1 MLNTHS
7 NNKKVKS
14 GSLLGQY
21 LLIFFVTAFV
31 PAIVACF
38 SLFFSF
44 RTLKEEIINSNQA
57 ATRLI
62 QQSFDIK
69 INELNNMMLY
79 ISEEP
84 ALTRYSLQN
93 APIRAIDTLNQ
104 LVSLQECLNDIII
117 TSESDSTFYSSN
129 GKIKET
135 ALIYHSFIT
144 DLIANNY
151 SLQDWCEQLSTV
163 TVPFFWPT
171 NALDNTPKYL
181 YLFSPASANFQYN
194 SEASTRTA
202 ALLIYQ
208 EFIHDLFR
216 SSQTIMEE
224 NVLLLNS
231 NFEVLSFLA
240 PQATTEDIRNI
251 CALLKHS
258 PQAIQKGYLESEDHN
273 LVFVSHSPETD
284 LYYVRFLSK
293 TIAYQSVYQTQT
305 LTMVI
310 LVLAFIIGIFLI
322 FWGTKRS
329 YFPIR
334 SLAEWI
340 IDKQPEKSD
349 VKNELVLFK
358 QAYED
363 TFEKNV
369 ALSETMNLS
378 MQGLI
383 NHLLTSLIQ
392 GNFTTRE
399 AFLNACNN
407 LGIYLDKAF
416 YCVCSI
422 LFEQSIE
429 EDNESCYDFTQLII
443 IIKSALPDDV
453 YLLVKDMLFSQKAI
467 LLFNSD
473 CEDPFYYQGLIAD
486 IKKNLLEHAG
496 LITSIG
502 VGSLI
507 DSYEQVGKSY
517 LESVNALDYRMIYGK
532 DCLITPDMYQ
542 SHLSESAYPT
552 DDLKHLHAALLAC
565 DANSSLDSIHR
576 MYKYIKSPGCSLQ
589 VAKYVCYDIFSAL
602 KKIPVLANMGY
613 SSDLSQ
619 NLHITRL
626 VNFDTIDDFFLALID
641 IVKKTLCST
650 EFHLDENSSDIGQ
663 QMVQYIHAHCFH
675 YDSQINTMAEHFH
688 ISPQHM
694 RKLFK
699 NHAGIGLSD
708 YISQLKLEKCMQL
721 LRETDMSMNEIV
733 VEIGNTDV
741 SGFMRFF
748 KKNTNQ
754 TPGQYRK
761 MYRENN

>member
-1 MLNTHS
+1 ML
-7 NNKKVKS
+7 NNKKNNIKS

-21 LLIFFVTAFV
+21 LLVFFVTAFV
-31 PAIVACF
+31 PATVACF

-62 QQSFDIK
+62 QQSLDIK
-69 INELNNMMLY
+69 INELSNMMLY
-79 ISEEP
+79 ISENP
-84 ALTRYSLQN
+84 TLTRYALQN
-93 APIRAIDTLNQ
+93 SPIRAIDTLSQ

-117 TSESDSTFYSSN
+117 AAEGDPTVYSSH

-144 DLIANNY
+144 DLIENNY
-151 SLQDWCEQLSTV
+151 SLQEWAEQLNTV
-163 TVPFFWPT
+163 TEPFYWPT

-181 YLFSPASANFQYN
+181 YLFSPVSTNFQYN
-194 SEASTRTA
+194 SGNSTRTA
-202 ALLIYQ
+202 ALLVYQ

-216 SSQTIMEE
+216 SSQTTMEE

-251 CALLKHS
+251 CVSLQHS
-258 PQAIQKGYLESEDHN
+258 PQSVQKGYLESKDDN
-273 LVFVSHSPETD
+273 LVFVSHSPETN

-293 TIAYQSVYQTQT
+293 AIAYQSIYHTLT
-305 LTMVI
+305 LTMII
-310 LVLAFIIGIFLI
+310 LIFALIIGILLI

-334 SLAEWI
+334 TLADWI
-340 IDKQPEKSD
+340 LDKQPEKSD
-349 VKNELVLFK
+349 VKNELVLFR

-363 TFEKNV
+363 TFEKNA

-392 GNFTTRE
+392 GNFSTHE

-407 LGIYLDKAF
+407 LGIYLNKSYF
-416 YCVCSI
+416 CVCSI

-429 EDNESCYDFTQLII
+429 ENNESSYDFTQLIT

-453 YLLVKDMLFSQKAI
+453 YLLVKDMLFSQRAI
-467 LLFNSD
+467 LLFNGNY
-473 CEDPFYYQGLIAD
+473 EDQSYYQSLISD

-507 DSYEQVGKSY
+507 DTYEQVGKSY
-517 LESVNALDYRMIYGK
+517 LESVSALDYRMIYGK

-542 SHLSESAYPT
+542 SHLSEIAYPT
-552 DDLKHLHAALLAC
+552 EELKLLHTALLAC
-565 DANSSLDSIHR
+565 DATSALDSIHR

-589 VAKYVCYDIFSAL
+589 VAKYVCYDIFSML
-602 KKIPVLANMGY
+602 KKLPVFSNMGY
-613 SSDLSQ
+613 SSNLSQ

-626 VNFDTIDDFFLALID
+626 VNFDTIDDFFLELTD
-641 IVKKTLCST
+641 IVKKNLCSS
-650 EFHLDENSSDIGQ
+650 EPHLDESASDIGQ
-663 QMVQYIHAHCFH
+663 QMVQYIHVHCFH
-675 YDSQINTMAEHFH
+675 YDFQINTMAEHFH

-699 NHAGIGLSD
+699 NHVGIGLSD
-708 YISQLKLEKCMQL
+708 YISHLKLEKCMQL

-761 MYRENN
+761 MYRENK

>member
-1 MLNTHS
+1 ML
-7 NNKKVKS
+7 NNKKNNIKS

-21 LLIFFVTAFV
+21 LLVFFVTAFV
-31 PAIVACF
+31 PATVVCF

-69 INELNNMMLY
+69 INELSNMMLY
-79 ISEEP
+79 ISENP
-84 ALTRYSLQN
+84 TLTRYALQN
-93 APIRAIDTLNQ
+93 APIRAIDTLSQ

-117 TSESDSTFYSSN
+117 AAEGDTTVYSSH

-144 DLIANNY
+144 DLIGNNY
-151 SLQDWCEQLSTV
+151 SLQEWAEQLNTV
-163 TVPFFWPT
+163 TEPFYWPT
-171 NALDNTPKYL
+171 NALDYTPKYL
-181 YLFSPASANFQYN
+181 YLFSPVSTNFQYN
-194 SEASTRTA
+194 SGNSTRTA
-202 ALLIYQ
+202 ALLVYQ

-216 SSQTIMEE
+216 SSQTTMEE

-240 PQATTEDIRNI
+240 PQATTEDIRSI
-251 CALLKHS
+251 CTLLQHS
-258 PQAIQKGYLESEDHN
+258 PESVQKGYLESQNDN
-273 LVFVSHSPETD
+273 LVFVSHSPETN

-293 TIAYQSVYQTQT
+293 TIAYQSIYHTLT
-305 LTMVI
+305 LTMII
-310 LVLAFIIGIFLI
+310 LIFALIIGMLLI

-334 SLAEWI
+334 TLADWI
-340 IDKQPEKSD
+340 LDKQPEKSD

-363 TFEKNV
+363 TFEKN
-369 ALSETMNLS
+369 ATLSETMNLS
-378 MQGLI
+378 MQGLF

-392 GNFTTRE
+392 GNFSTHE

-407 LGIYLDKAF
+407 LGIHLNKSYF
-416 YCVCSI
+416 CVCSI

-429 EDNESCYDFTQLII
+429 ENNESFYDFTQLIT

-473 CEDPFYYQGLIAD
+473 YEDQSYYQSLIAD

-507 DSYEQVGKSY
+507 DTYEQVGKSY

-542 SHLSESAYPT
+542 SHLPEIAYPT
-552 DDLKHLHAALLAC
+552 EELKRLHTALLAC
-565 DANSSLDSIHR
+565 DATSALDSIHR
-576 MYKYIKSPGCSLQ
+576 MYKFTKSPGCSLQ
-589 VAKYVCYDIFSAL
+589 VAKYVCYDIFSTL
-602 KKIPVLANMGY
+602 KKLPAFSNMGY
-613 SSDLSQ
+613 SSNLSQ

-626 VNFDTIDDFFLALID
+626 VDFDTIDDFFLELTD
-641 IVKKTLCST
+641 IVKKNLCSS
-650 EFHLDENSSDIGQ
+650 EPHLDESASDIGQ
-663 QMVQYIHAHCFH
+663 QMVQYIHVHCFH
-675 YDSQINTMAEHFH
+675 YNFQINTMAEHFH

-708 YISQLKLEKCMQL
+708 YISHLKLEKCMQL

>member
-7 NNKKVKS
+7 NNKKIKS

-21 LLIFFVTAFV
+21 LLVFFVIAFV

-57 ATRLI
+57 ATKLI
-62 QQSFDIK
+62 QQSLDIK

-84 ALTRYSLQN
+84 TLTRYTLKN
-93 APIRAIDTLNQ
+93 EPLGAIDTLNQ
-104 LVSLQECLNDIII
+104 LVSLQECLHDIII
-117 TSESDSTFYSSN
+117 TSESDPAVYSSN
-129 GKIKET
+129 GKIKENS
-135 ALIYHSFIT
+135 LVYHGFIT
-144 DLIANNY
+144 DLIENNY
-151 SLQDWCEQLSTV
+151 SLEEWYEQLNTV
-163 TVPFFWPT
+163 TEPFFWPT

-181 YLFSPASANFQYN
+181 YLFSPASANYQYN
-194 SEASTRTA
+194 VDSSTRTA
-202 ALLIYQ
+202 TLLIYQ

-216 SSQTIMEE
+216 SSQTTMEE

-240 PQATTEDIRNI
+240 PQVTTEDILNI
-251 CALLKHS
+251 CALLQRS
-258 PQAIQKGYLESEDHN
+258 PQSVQKGYLESEDHN
-273 LVFVSHSPETD
+273 LVFVSYSPDTS

-293 TIAYQSVYQTQT
+293 DIAYQSVYHTQM
-305 LTMVI
+305 LTIII
-310 LVLAFIIGIFLI
+310 LTFALIIGIFLI

-334 SLAEWI
+334 TLADWI

-358 QAYED
+358 QAYEA
-363 TFEKNV
+363 TFEKNA
-369 ALSETMNLS
+369 ALSETMNHS

-392 GNFTTRE
+392 GNFSTRE

-407 LGIYLDKAF
+407 LDINLDKAY
-416 YCVCSI
+416 YCVCNI

-429 EDNESCYDFTQLII
+429 ENNESCYDFTQLIV
-443 IIKSALPDDV
+443 IIKSALPNDV

-473 CEDPFYYQGLIAD
+473 YDNLSYYQGIIAE
-486 IKKNLLEHAG
+486 IKRNLLEHAG

-507 DSYEQVGKSY
+507 VSYDQVGKSY

-542 SHLSESAYPT
+542 SHLSEVAYPT
-552 DDLKHLHAALLAC
+552 DDLKYLDAALLAC
-565 DANSSLDSIHR
+565 DASSALDSIHR
-576 MYKYIKSPGCSLQ
+576 MYKFTKSPGCSLP

-602 KKIPVLANMGY
+602 KKIPVFSNMGY
-613 SSDLSQ
+613 TSNLSQ

-626 VNFDTIDDFFLALID
+626 VDFDTIDDFFLTLTD

-650 EFHLDENSSDIGQ
+650 ELRIEENSSDIGQ
-663 QMVQYIHAHCFH
+663 QMIQYIHEHCFH
-675 YDSQINTMAEHFH
+675 YDFQIKAMAEHFH

-699 NHAGIGLSD
+699 NHVGIGLSD

-761 MYRENN
+761 MYRKNP

>member
-1 MLNTHS
+1 MLKNT
-7 NNKKVKS
+7 NTKKKIKS
-14 GSLLGQY
+14 GSLFGQY
-21 LLIFFVTAFV
+21 LLVFFVTAFV
-31 PAIVACF
+31 PATVACF

-44 RTLKEEIINSNQA
+44 RTIKEEIMNSNQA

-62 QQSFDIK
+62 QQSLDIK

-79 ISEEP
+79 ISSEP
-84 ALTRYSLQN
+84 TLTRYALEN
-93 APIRAIDTLNQ
+93 DPLGAIDTLNQ
-104 LVSLQECLNDIII
+104 LVSLQECLNDIILA
-117 TSESDSTFYSSN
+117 SENDTAVYSSN
-129 GKIKET
+129 GKIRKN
-135 ALIYHSFIT
+135 ALVYHNFIT
-144 DLIANNY
+144 DLIAHNY
-151 SLQDWCEQLSTV
+151 SLQEWSAQLNTV
-163 TVPFFWPT
+163 TKPFYWPT

-181 YLFSPASANFQYN
+181 YWFSPVSANFQYN
-194 SEASTRTA
+194 SGASTRTA

-208 EFIHDLFR
+208 DFIHDLFR
-216 SSQTIMEE
+216 SSQTTMEE

-231 NFEVLSFLA
+231 DFEVLSFLA

-251 CALLKHS
+251 CTLLKHF
-258 PQAIQKGYLESEDHN
+258 PQSVQRGYLESEDHN
-273 LVFVSHSPETD
+273 LIFVSRSPETD

-293 TIAYQSVYQTQT
+293 AIAYQSVYQTQT
-305 LTMVI
+305 MTIFI
-310 LVLAFIIGIFLI
+310 LVFALIIGIFLI

-334 SLAEWI
+334 TLADWI
-340 IDKQPEKSD
+340 LDKQPEKSG
-349 VKNELVLFK
+349 VKNELALFK

-363 TFEKNV
+363 TFEKNA

-383 NHLLTSLIQ
+383 NHLVTSLIQ
-392 GNFTTRE
+392 GNFSTHE

-407 LGIYLDKAF
+407 LSIHLDKPY
-416 YCVCSI
+416 YCVCNI

-429 EDNESCYDFTQLII
+429 ENNESNYDFTQLIV

-453 YLLVKDMLFSQKAI
+453 FLLVKDMLFSQKAI
-467 LLFNSD
+467 LLFNSASN
-473 CEDPFYYQGLIAD
+473 DPTFYRGLIAD

-502 VGSLI
+502 VGSI
-507 DSYEQVGKSY
+507 MDSYELVGKSY

-542 SHLSESAYPT
+542 SHLSEVTYPT
-552 DDLKHLHAALLAC
+552 DDLKYLDASLLAC
-565 DANSSLDSIHR
+565 DAASALDSIHR
-576 MYKYIKSPGCSLQ
+576 MYKFTKSPGCSLQ

-602 KKIPVLANMGY
+602 KKIPVFANMGY
-613 SSDLSQ
+613 TSNLSQ

-626 VNFDTIDDFFLALID
+626 VDFDTIDDFFVSLTD

-650 EFHLDENSSDIGQ
+650 ELRNEETSSDIGQ
-663 QMVQYIHAHCFH
+663 QMVQYIHEHCFH
-675 YDSQINTMAEHFH
+675 YDFQINTMAEHFR

-699 NHAGIGLSD
+699 SHTGIGLSD

-761 MYRENN
+761 MHHKN